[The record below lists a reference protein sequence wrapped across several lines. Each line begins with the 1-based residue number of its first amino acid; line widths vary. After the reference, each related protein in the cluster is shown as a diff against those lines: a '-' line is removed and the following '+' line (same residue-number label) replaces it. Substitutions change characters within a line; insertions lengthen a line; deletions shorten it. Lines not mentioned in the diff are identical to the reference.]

1 MCKGFVISA
10 AIGLLLTAGGA
21 AAAAVDLA
29 KMTGGERTAFL
40 EAMPKGGELHNHLG
54 GSIFAETWMSWAAQ
68 DGLCIDPKS
77 LAFTPCRPGG
87 ELRPA
92 TDVRTDEALRSAMM
106 DSLSV
111 RRPGF
116 RERSGHDQFFTAF
129 SRFGAAGAGRAGVG
143 RGGDILADAMETLA
157 RQNTFY
163 LEAMVSAQAVAASVK
178 GAQAGW
184 KGGDLAAQQAAGVAA
199 GLETLVPDAISD
211 TNKMET
217 RAREIL
223 KCGSPDASPGCQ
235 VTVRYLAQTS
245 RSGPL
250 EQTFAQIQLGVALIA
265 ADRRW
270 VGIQLVAPE
279 DSAAALANYREHMR
293 IVGFLTGQGKT
304 VPVALHAGELS
315 WQVASPP
322 DLRFHVAEAVR
333 TAGAR
338 RIGHGTDIAQ
348 ETGAEA
354 LAAEMAKAGVLV
366 EVNLSSNAAILQVS
380 GEAHPYAWLRQ
391 RGVPTS
397 LSTDDAG
404 ILRINLSH
412 EYVRASSE
420 GATYEDLKRS
430 ARNAITYSFLSG
442 AGLWDDPGVYR
453 KPSRACAGQLGAAS
467 PKPGRCADLI
477 ASSDKAYEQWRHEHL
492 LRQFERAGHDK
503 RVMTSN

>member
-1 MCKGFVISA
+1 MRNGFVISA
-10 AIGLLLTAGGA
+10 SIGLLLTAGGA
-21 AAAAVDLA
+21 GAATFDLA
-29 KMTGGERTAFL
+29 KMTGGERIAFL

-54 GSIFAETWMSWAAQ
+54 GSVFAETWMDWAAQ
-68 DGLCIDPKS
+68 DGLCIDLNA
-77 LAFTPCRPGG
+77 LAFTSCKAGG
-87 ELRPA
+87 EPKPA
-92 TDVRTDEALRSAMM
+92 TAVRTDEALRSAMM

-116 RERSGHDQFFTAF
+116 RDRSGHDQFFTAF
-129 SRFGAAGAGRAGVG
+129 SRFGAAGAGRAGDV
-143 RGGDILADAMETLA
+143 LANAMETLA
-157 RQNTFY
+157 HQNTFY
-163 LEAMVSAQAVAASVK
+163 LEATVSAQAVAASDK

-184 KGGDLAAQQAAGVAA
+184 KGGDLAAQQAAGVAQ
-199 GLETLVPDAISD
+199 GLEALVPAAITD
-211 TNKMET
+211 TDSMEA
-217 RAREIL
+217 RARTVL
-223 KCGSPDASPGCQ
+223 KCDTPQASPGCQ

-245 RSGPL
+245 RSVPL

-293 IVGFLTGQGKT
+293 IVGYLTGRGRK

-315 WQVASPP
+315 WQVASPA

-348 ETGAEA
+348 EAGAEA
-354 LAAEMAKAGVLV
+354 LAAEMAKTGVLV

-380 GEAHPYAWLRQ
+380 GHAHPYAWLRQ

-412 EYVRASSE
+412 EYARASSE
-420 GATYEDLKRS
+420 GATYDDLKRS
-430 ARNAITYSFLSG
+430 ARNAIAFSFLSG

-453 KPSRACAGQLGAAS
+453 KLARACAGQLGAAS
-467 PKPGRCADLI
+467 AKPGRCADLV
-477 ASSDKAYEQWRHEHL
+477 AGSAKAREQWRHEHL
-492 LRQFERAGHDK
+492 IRQFERAGHDK
-503 RVMTSN
+503 RVMTAN

>member
-1 MCKGFVISA
+1 MRKGFVTGA
-10 AIGLLLTAGGA
+10 VIGLLLTAGGA
-21 AAAAVDLA
+21 GAASFDLA
-29 KMTGGERTAFL
+29 KMTGGERIAFL

-54 GSIFAETWMSWAAQ
+54 GSIFAETWMDWAAQ
-68 DGLCIDPKS
+68 DELCIDLKS
-77 LAFTPCRPGG
+77 LAFTSCKASG
-87 ELRPA
+87 ELKPA
-92 TDVRTDEALRSAMM
+92 AAVRTDEALRSAMM

-111 RRPGF
+111 RQPGF
-116 RERSGHDQFFTAF
+116 RDRSGHDQFFTAF
-129 SRFGAAGAGRAGVG
+129 SRFGAAGAGRAGDV
-143 RGGDILADAMETLA
+143 LADAMETLA

-163 LEAMVSAQAVAASVK
+163 LEAMVSAQAVAASVR
-178 GAQAGW
+178 GAQVGW

-199 GLETLVPDAISD
+199 GVEALVPAAITD
-211 TNKMET
+211 TDTMEA
-217 RAREIL
+217 RARAVL
-223 KCGSPDASPGCQ
+223 RCDTPQALPGCQ

-250 EQTFAQIQLGVALIA
+250 EQTFAQIQLGVALVA
-265 ADRRW
+265 ADKRW

-279 DSAAALANYREHMR
+279 DSAPALANYREHMR

-348 ETGAEA
+348 EADAET

-380 GEAHPYAWLRQ
+380 GHEHPYAWLRQ

-412 EYVRASSE
+412 EYGRASAE
-420 GATYEDLKRS
+420 GATYDDLTRS
-430 ARNAITYSFLSG
+430 ARNAIAFSFLSG
-442 AGLWDDPGVYR
+442 VGLWQDPGTYHR
-453 KPSRACAGQLGAAS
+453 PASACAGQLGAEVAR
-467 PKPGRCADLI
+467 PGRCADLL
-477 ASSDKAYEQWRHEHL
+477 AVSDKAREQWRHEHL
-492 LRQFERAGHDK
+492 IRLFEHARHDK

>member
-1 MCKGFVISA
+1 MPRGFTTCV
-10 AIGLLLTAGGA
+10 AIGLLLIAGRGDA
-21 AAAAVDLA
+21 ASFDLA

-54 GSIFAETWMSWAAQ
+54 GSIFAETWMNWAAE
-68 DGLCIDPKS
+68 DGLCVEPNL
-77 LAFTPCRPGG
+77 LAFAACPTTG
-87 ELRPA
+87 EMTEA
-92 TDVRTDEALRSAMM
+92 TRLRTDEALRSAMM

-111 RRPGF
+111 RHPGF
-116 RERSGHDQFFTAF
+116 RDRSGHDQFFTAF
-129 SRFGAAGAGRAGVG
+129 GRFGAAGAGR
-143 RGGDILADAMETLA
+143 GGDVLADAMETLA

-178 GAQAGW
+178 GAQVGW
-184 KGGDLAAQQAAGVAA
+184 KGGDLAAQKAAGAAA
-199 GLETLVPDAISD
+199 GLEALAPLAIADAD
-211 TNKMET
+211 KMEA
-217 RAREIL
+217 RARKVL
-223 KCGSPDASPGCQ
+223 KCGAPEASPGCQ
-235 VTVRYLAQTS
+235 VTVRYLVQTG

-265 ADRRW
+265 ADKRW

-279 DSAAALANYREHMR
+279 DSAAALGNYREHMR
-293 IVGFLTGQGKT
+293 MLGFLTGQGRT

-348 ETGAEA
+348 EDGAEA
-354 LAAEMAKAGVLV
+354 LAAEMARSGVLV
-366 EVNLSSNAAILQVS
+366 EVNLSSNAAILGVS
-380 GEAHPYAWLRQ
+380 GPDHPYAWLRQ

-412 EYVRASSE
+412 EYRRAAAE
-420 GATYEDLKRS
+420 GATYEDLKTS
-430 ARNAITYSFLSG
+430 ARNAIAFSFLSG
-442 AGLWDDPGVYR
+442 GGLWEDPGVYR
-453 KPSRACAGQLGAAS
+453 RPAKACAGQLGAAS

-477 ASSDKAYEQWRHEHL
+477 AGSEKAREQWRHEHL
-492 LRQFERAGHDK
+492 LSRFEQAQHDK